1 VAKRQ
6 TSGMVGI
13 MTTESENLV
22 LEHLRHI
29 GDAVDALRDDI
40 REIKTRLGIIE
51 QQYASLSN
59 RIDRIEGRLD
69 RIEKRLELADA

>member
-1 VAKRQ
+1 MAPE
-6 TSGMVGI
+6 
-13 MTTESENLV
+13 TENWV
-22 LEHLRHI
+22 LEHLRHMR
-29 GDAVDALRDDI
+29 GAMDVMRDDI

-69 RIEKRLELADA
+69 RIEKRLALADA

>member
-1 VAKRQ
+1 MMACMAPE
-6 TSGMVGI
+6 T
-13 MTTESENLV
+13 ENLV
-22 LEHLRHI
+22 LEHLRHMR
-29 GDAVDALRDDI
+29 GAMDVMRDDI

-51 QQYASLSN
+51 QQYASLSS

>member
-1 VAKRQ
+1 MAPE
-6 TSGMVGI
+6 T
-13 MTTESENLV
+13 ENLV
-22 LEHLRHI
+22 LEHLRHMRGAI
-29 GDAVDALRDDI
+29 DVMRDDI

-51 QQYASLSN
+51 QQYASLSS